1 MENHLRHE
9 QDPVDSLGGA
19 ISLHREV
26 PKAAGHILLHES
38 PHKGEI
44 KLTGNTQ
51 QSAESGPA
59 FRPISPANA
68 EQLVVDKEVSPAASH
83 LGAVAASAEQQPARI
98 ERSAWH
104 TIGVDAQGNVLPQDY
119 GQGFHQERLAETAMQ
134 KPSDTT
140 TAAFGQLPTADPTA
154 QVAPAAPQLSDPM
167 DPNQST
173 AFGDVEMP
181 KAVPTAKTPIPAN
194 PLYSVMPGT
203 RASTPPAV
211 PQAEPAEQQL
221 SHVPMG
227 GPQQAPIAM
236 TGAVNPS
243 FAQPTLPQDSQLPSG
258 QKADVQHRLPSG
270 NSTAKKILMSPWLWL
285 AVGVA
290 MIWYFSSGLFN

>member
-1 MENHLRHE
+1 MEHQLRHE

-19 ISLHREV
+19 ISPHSEV

-44 KLTGNTQ
+44 KLNSDP
-51 QSAESGPA
+51 QSTASGPA
-59 FRPISPANA
+59 SRSG
-68 EQLVVDKEVSPAASH
+68 EQLAANNEASPAASH
-83 LGAVAASAEQQPARI
+83 LGAVAAHAEQEPARI

-104 TIGVDAQGNVLPQDY
+104 TIGMDSQGNVLPQDY

-140 TAAFGQLPTADPTA
+140 TAAFGQLPTTDPQA
-154 QVAPAAPQLSDPM
+154 QLTPAAPQLSDPM

-181 KAVPTAKTPIPAN
+181 KVVSTAKTPIPAN
-194 PLYSVMPGT
+194 PLYSVMPGG

-211 PQAEPAEQQL
+211 AQAEPAEQQL

-227 GPQQAPIAM
+227 GPQQMTPTM

-243 FAQPTLPQDSQLPSG
+243 FAQPALPHDPQLPAG
-258 QKADVQHRLPSG
+258 QMTDVQHRLPSG
-270 NSTAKKILMSPWLWL
+270 DNTIKKILMSPWLWL

>member
-1 MENHLRHE
+1 MENKLRHE
-9 QDPVDSLGGA
+9 QDPVDSLGGT
-19 ISLHREV
+19 ISSHREV
-26 PKAAGHILLHES
+26 PKVAGHILLHES

-44 KLTGNTQ
+44 KLDTNP
-51 QSAESGPA
+51 SAEA
-59 FRPISPANA
+59 
-68 EQLVVDKEVSPAASH
+68 SPAASH

-98 ERSAWH
+98 EQSAWH
-104 TIGVDAQGNVLPQDY
+104 TISMDNQGNVLPQEY

-140 TAAFGQLPTADPTA
+140 ATAFGQLPVADA
-154 QVAPAAPQLSDPM
+154 QAQLTPAAPQLSNPM

-181 KAVPTAKTPIPAN
+181 KVVPTPKAPIPAN
-194 PLYSVMPGT
+194 PLYSVMPGS

-211 PQAEPAEQQL
+211 AQAEPAEQQL
-221 SHVPMG
+221 SHVPTG
-227 GPQQAPIAM
+227 GPQQTPITM

-243 FAQPTLPQDSQLPSG
+243 FAQPALPHDPQLPAG
-258 QKADVQHRLPSG
+258 QRADVQHRLPSG
-270 NSTAKKILMSPWLWL
+270 NGTIKKVLMSPWLWL

>member
-1 MENHLRHE
+1 MEHQLRHE
-9 QDPVDSLGGA
+9 QDPVDSLGGT
-19 ISLHREV
+19 ISTHREV

-44 KLTGNTQ
+44 KLDSDPQ
-51 QSAESGPA
+51 QSPASGPA
-59 FRPISPANA
+59 FRPVSAPSG
-68 EQLVVDKEVSPAASH
+68 EQLATNNEASPAASH

-104 TIGVDAQGNVLPQDY
+104 TIGMDSQGNVLPQDY

-140 TAAFGQLPTADPTA
+140 TAFGQLPTADAQAQITPT
-154 QVAPAAPQLSDPM
+154 APQLSNPM
-167 DPNQST
+167 DPSQST
-173 AFGDVEMP
+173 AYGDVEMP
-181 KAVPTAKTPIPAN
+181 KVVPTAKTPIPTN
-194 PLYSVMPGT
+194 PLYSVMPEG

-211 PQAEPAEQQL
+211 TQAEPAEQQL
-221 SHVPMG
+221 SHAPMG
-227 GPQQAPIAM
+227 GPQRSPITM

-243 FAQPTLPQDSQLPSG
+243 FAQPTLPQDPQLSAG
-258 QKADVQHRLPSG
+258 QRADVQHRLPSG
-270 NSTAKKILMSPWLWL
+270 DGTLKKVLMSPWLWL

-290 MIWYFSSGLFN
+290 MIWYFSRGLFS